1 MALLHFFRRSL
12 SLIACLFQQQ
22 HRSTTSDQA
31 VFRSRHALSAL
42 EQGDWLT
49 ELDLLHLGEALQ
61 RSALSSGGY
70 DDTVFDVMV
79 AIADLLEADHGW
91 SAEQSEAWLDRMG
104 LWEEEF

>member
-1 MALLHFFRRSL
+1 MLPFFRRSL
-12 SLIACLFQQQ
+12 SLITCLFQQQ
-22 HRSTTSDQA
+22 HRCVTSEQT

-61 RSALSSGGY
+61 CSALSSGGY

-79 AIADLLEADHGW
+79 AIADLLETDHGW

-104 LWEEEF
+104 LWDEEV